1 MSQEQIDKI
10 HEMRRDREEEKKQE
24 RKRNAE
30 ARSQARRARASEA
43 AARKQEQ
50 LRNKRR
56 EMSVSV
62 TIERKGR
69 DLALEVFACIVQS
82 LLIIGLWGAFSYER
96 GGTLGLGHAQ
106 GVMRLMA
113 FDVKD
118 AKRQI
123 MDFLLV
129 HCTTELIQNLS
140 VCVKSLQ
147 QRLLHTD
154 VGMLGYVRKDIGNYG
169 DHQIEYH
176 PTVTDEEKQGG
187 DRQYA
192 MYGNPA
198 KVNQV
203 KLTKINLLER
213 AAVYYKRFIK
223 HPLHCSI
230 THVLT
235 CMLQSGK
242 YSISTE
248 FLQYY
253 GALNL
258 ERTQATFNALIMP
271 AATTN
276 SDVLAIF
283 FAKRNADGNFGSTY
297 SRHARK
303 RARSPSPRPIDS
315 GSDSSDSVIAVPRT
329 GGNGVDS
336 DCEDCHRHLGRHA
349 VRRFWARR
357 TQLILLR
364 IPPATLGHR
373 QLR

>member
-1 MSQEQIDKI
+1 
-10 HEMRRDREEEKKQE
+10 
-24 RKRNAE
+24 
-30 ARSQARRARASEA
+30 
-43 AARKQEQ
+43 
-50 LRNKRR
+50 
-56 EMSVSV
+56 MSVLV

-69 DLALEVFACIVQS
+69 DLALEVFAGIVQS
-82 LLIIGLWGAFSYER
+82 LLIIGLWGAFSYEC
-96 GGTLGLGHAQ
+96 GGTLGLRHAQ
-106 GVMRLMA
+106 GVLRLMA

-118 AKRQI
+118 AKRKI

-147 QRLLHTD
+147 QCLLHTD

-176 PTVTDEEKQGG
+176 PTVTDEEKQEG

-271 AATTN
+271 AAMTN

-283 FAKRNADGNFGSTY
+283 FAQRNADGNYGRTVSQ
-297 SRHARK
+297 RK
-303 RARSPSPRPIDS
+303 RARSPSPQPDVS
-315 GSDSSDSVIAVPRT
+315 GSDFDFVAVPRT

-349 VRRFWARR
+349 AVRHPGRAESPRAGSERTSNRDRAGLCDIDKQSWAGRVVKSW
-357 TQLILLR
+357 
-364 IPPATLGHR
+364 LGAYV
-373 QLR
+373 